1 MAAKIQFRRDTA
13 SNWTSNNPTLS
24 DGEFAIES
32 DTRKYKIGDGSTVW
46 TSLAYGGLGAID
58 TALVDAQ
65 GDLILATADN
75 TVARVAVGSNGQV
88 LIADSAQTA
97 GVKWASPEK
106 VVHWHEAVKLGTAAA
121 LPNSPT
127 YSNGTSGVGA
137 TLTSDSNVR
146 LQVDGTNASTGDRIL
161 VQDESTAAN
170 NGIYDVTAQGASG
183 SAAWVLTL
191 SLIHI

>member
-58 TALVDAQ
+58 TALVDAK
-65 GDLILATADN
+65 GDLILGTADN

-106 VVHWHEAVKLGTAAA
+106 VVH
-121 LPNSPT
+121 
-127 YSNGTSGVGA
+127 
-137 TLTSDSNVR
+137 
-146 LQVDGTNASTGDRIL
+146 
-161 VQDESTAAN
+161 
-170 NGIYDVTAQGASG
+170 
-183 SAAWVLTL
+183 
-191 SLIHI
+191 